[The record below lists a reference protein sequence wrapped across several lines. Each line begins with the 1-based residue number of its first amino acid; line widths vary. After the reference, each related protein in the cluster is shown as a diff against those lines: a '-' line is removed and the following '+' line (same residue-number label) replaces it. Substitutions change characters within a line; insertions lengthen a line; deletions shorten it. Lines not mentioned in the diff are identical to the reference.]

1 MDKELLIREYFALKY
16 KFAKLH
22 HSEVLFNEEP
32 TNEDIKIYSEE
43 FTIEEL
49 QNRIASI
56 KTLLELKGEG
66 E

>member
-22 HSEVLFNEEP
+22 NSEVLFKEKP
-32 TNEDIKIYSEE
+32 TNDEIKIYSKE

-49 QNRIASI
+49 QNRIACI
-56 KTLLELKGEG
+56 KTQLELKRK
-66 E
+66 

>member
-1 MDKELLIREYFALKY
+1 MNKELLIREYFALKY

-32 TNEDIKIYSEE
+32 TNKEIKIYSEE

-56 KTLLELKGEG
+56 KTLLELKGKG

>member
-22 HSEVLFNEEP
+22 NSEVLFKEEP
-32 TNEDIKIYSEE
+32 TNEEIKIYSEE

-56 KTLLELKGEG
+56 KTQLELKGKVE
-66 E
+66 